1 MYVRERQD
9 GTVDFENTR
18 KLQKAFSRY
27 ETDRVTNS
35 MPMFAGFSAADAG
48 GPTGTG
54 TTGTASDTGE
64 SATVVLPVGSLLTI
78 PSGAYFTFADSYT
91 YKLQGPLT
99 GVTVTETVTEPQPS
113 APDLRRLGAPVELR
127 IIAPAPEAE
136 GDGGTVRQH
145 DAVTVLRSGPGTAL
159 DTTCPA
165 GQVKLANGMCG
176 FPEAGVEKEWYQKP
190 STWVIG
196 GLAAAVL
203 IGLVVMMKSGKTA
216 QSSTNGLSGFGKP
229 GGWVVRIMSNEAKAV
244 AAYGDR
250 FFPRRYWYK
259 AEAVRMQQ
267 ELQARGISAVI
278 KRA

>member
-18 KLQKAFSRY
+18 KPLPFSRY
-27 ETDRVTNS
+27 ETDRVTNR
-35 MPMFAGFSAADAG
+35 MPMYAGFAAADAG

-54 TTGTASDTGE
+54 TDAGTDTTGE

-127 IIAPAPEAE
+127 IVAPAPQAEAE
-136 GDGGTVRQH
+136 SGGSVRQFAAGEVVRVWKG
-145 DAVTVLRSGPGTAL
+145 DAVTVLRSGPETAL

-165 GQVKLANGMCG
+165 GQVRLADGTCGTPGVVAEKL
-176 FPEAGVEKEWYQKP
+176 WYQKP

-203 IGLVVMMKSGKTA
+203 IGLVVMMKK
-216 QSSTNGLSGFGKP
+216 K
-229 GGWVVRIMSNEAKAV
+229 E
-244 AAYGDR
+244 
-250 FFPRRYWYK
+250 
-259 AEAVRMQQ
+259 
-267 ELQARGISAVI
+267 
-278 KRA
+278 